1 MSDAFRAALRQAL
14 AISLTALLVGSF
26 HLPQPF
32 LAVLAAQLIA
42 GFACISGADFL
53 KRITAAWAGSMAGL
67 FLLVAAPDQQWISI
81 PAFGVFSGSGI
92 VAVFRRWG
100 SAPAILFAMGIG
112 GMFSAGLVY
121 PGTGLIS
128 GSAHAMSLSIAAIS
142 SVLAWTVCMRQTGT
156 AGTAKA
162 TLSPILIGLAASA
175 SLIVAA
181 LTIPAEAVVMTIAT
195 MTTIFALQTSPGK
208 PGIAA
213 RTIGAGVGILV
224 SVTFLVIVSGSG
236 NNLAIFLAALALVM
250 GSFEWLAASHP
261 ANGAMFRQA
270 AALFAVAATMLP
282 RPDQFLF
289 GSLDRML
296 AVVIGFAVAVAFSVT
311 PSRHTI
317 RAFPGAQ
324 AHK

>member
-42 GFACISGADFL
+42 GFACISGEDFL
-53 KRITAAWAGSMAGL
+53 KRLAAAWAGSMAGL
-67 FLLVAAPDQQWISI
+67 FLLVAAPDQQWLSI
-81 PAFGVFSGSGI
+81 PAFGVVSGSGMA
-92 VAVFRRWG
+92 AVFRRWG
-100 SAPAILFAMGIG
+100 PAPAILFAMGIG

-128 GSAHAMSLSIAAIS
+128 GLAHAASLSIAALS
-142 SVLAWTVCMRQTGT
+142 SVLAWAVCMRQ
-156 AGTAKA
+156 AAVA
-162 TLSPILIGLAASA
+162 VAAEEILSPVVIGLAGTA

-181 LTIPAEAVVMTIAT
+181 LTIPAEAVVMSIAT
-195 MTTIFALQTSPGK
+195 MTTILSLQTLPGK
-208 PGIAA
+208 PGIGA
-213 RTIGAGVGILV
+213 RAIGAGVGILV
-224 SVTFLVIVSGSG
+224 STAFIVIVSGSG
-236 NNLAIFLAALALVM
+236 NNLALFLAGMALVT
-250 GSFEWLAASHP
+250 GSFEWLATSRP
-261 ANGAMFRQA
+261 AKGGLFRQA

-296 AVVIGFAVAVAFSVT
+296 AVVIGFAVAAAFSLV
-311 PSRHTI
+311 PSRRAT
-317 RAFPGAQ
+317 RAFHCHSARQ
-324 AHK
+324 